1 MANYNV
7 DIELAV
13 KGNQRV
19 EQQLKRLE
27 ELVVKIGSEA
37 KNIDLGGQVRLKGE
51 QRILKE
57 KIKSFGIAQKELKV
71 SQEIA
76 RLASQ
81 RAKGLSQFG
90 KPIGP
95 SASGFQQF
103 QKEKQRILENAQL
116 DTKIAKQISQI
127 ELALDRKLE
136 MAGLKREMNIFKNKE
151 KLAVQS
157 FNNEKERNK
166 QQVADF
172 DKRLRQATTAR
183 SAAGK
188 QKSKNR
194 SDLALGIGFPLLF
207 GGGAGSIAGGALG
220 ALGGGGMGGQVLG
233 SAIGG
238 QLDQFAQRT
247 TSLAQALRGAGDVT
261 QELEG
266 FIGVLNSET
275 SRRIKN
281 LQESGQT
288 ARAADAAFKELSK
301 TIGVDNAKALV
312 QAGKDFETL
321 GNKTTQFFTILGAS
335 IAGLFQEA
343 FYLNLGDP
351 LSDVPAA
358 SPELLNARRQSGQ
371 NLQLSR
377 LETAA
382 VRARGT
388 NSFEDDAVADKAL
401 INQKKLNDLA
411 EFASQVKEGQK
422 DAEKDINEKLTI
434 QEDAK
439 RAILQV
445 DQDLL
450 RSVEQRNKEN
460 ERLAE
465 KTRREEIAYLKKIA
479 REEKKRFEEAK
490 RLEVSLN
497 AESIKAIDIAVESAR
512 VFQGE
517 EAAIIRQLNLLERRK
532 EFEADSIRLNT
543 ENLQLEDLRLSNLD
557 NEFNKK
563 QAILFQ
569 TLEQLRLTE
578 QILALSSA
586 AGFDVLSVANNIA
599 PFQRG
604 MGTEG
609 SPVSFEKGIDLAPLI
624 AYQVELD
631 KILEKYPM
639 IGEAAGAAAGLITTG
654 FESIIDGTKSAE
666 EVFSDFLN
674 NIADML
680 MKTAQQMIAQY
691 IAIAIAKMFAGMG
704 SGMSFSDFSGS
715 MSGGNP
721 FTPGGKMDFL
731 LPPGRANG
739 GSVSGGRPYTVG
751 ERGPELFVPGASGTI
766 IPNHAMGGANV
777 TVNVDASGTK
787 AEGDG
792 QGAKQLGSAIGAAV
806 QAELIKQKR
815 PGGLLAS

>member
-27 ELVVKIGSEA
+27 KLVVEIGSKA
-37 KNIDLGGQVRLKGE
+37 KAIDLGGQVRLKGE

-57 KIKSFGIAQKELKV
+57 KIKNFGIAQKELKV

-81 RAKGLSQFG
+81 RARGLSQFG

-136 MAGLKREMNIFKNKE
+136 MAGLEREMNIFKNKE

-157 FNNEKERNK
+157 FNNEKKRNK

-172 DKRLRQATTAR
+172 DKRLRQATAAR

-275 SRRIKN
+275 SRRIRN

-343 FYLNLGDP
+343 FYLNLRDP

-358 SPELLNARRQSGQ
+358 SPELLNARRLAGQ
-371 NLQLSR
+371 DLQLSQ

-388 NSFEDDAVADKAL
+388 DSFEDDAAADKAL
-401 INQKKLNDLA
+401 IRQRELNSLA
-411 EFASQVKEGQK
+411 EFDRQVKEGQK
-422 DAEKDINEKLTI
+422 DAVEDINERLKIT
-434 QEDAK
+434 EDAS
-439 RAILQV
+439 RAILQI

-450 RSVEQRNKEN
+450 KSNKQRNKET

-465 KTRREEIAYLKKIA
+465 KTRREEAAYLKKIA
-479 REEKKRFEEAK
+479 REEEKRFEKAK

-512 VFQGE
+512 VFQDE
-517 EAAIIRQLNLLERRK
+517 EAAIVRQLNLLERRK

-543 ENLQLEDLRLSNLD
+543 ENLQLEDLKLSNLD
-557 NEFNKK
+557 NEYNRR
-563 QAILFQ
+563 QEILLQ

-578 QILALSSA
+578 QIFALSSA

-609 SPVSFEKGIDLAPLI
+609 SPASFEAGMELAPLI
-624 AYQVELD
+624 AYQLELD
-631 KILEKYPM
+631 KILEKYPL

-666 EVFSDFLN
+666 QVFADFLN
-674 NIADML
+674 SIADML
-680 MKTAQQMIAQY
+680 LKTAQQMIAQY
-691 IAIAIAKMFAGMG
+691 IALGVARMFAGFNP
-704 SGMSFSDFSGS
+704 SSFSSFSGS
-715 MSGGNP
+715 MSGNP
-721 FTPGGKMDFL
+721 FAAGGTLDFF
-731 LPPGRANG
+731 PTVGQFAD
-739 GSVSGGRPYTVG
+739 GGRPPVGRPSIVG

-766 IPNHAMGGANV
+766 IPNHAMGG
-777 TVNVDASGTK
+777 VNVGTINITVENTGEQLNP
-787 AEGDG
+787 AA
-792 QGAKQLGSAIGAAV
+792 QKQLAGQV
-806 QAELIKQKR
+806 QGIVLSTLANER
-815 PGGLLAS
+815 RSGGML